1 MLEQHSQSFQG
12 LFHSIPQIHAS
23 APGRINIIGEHTDY
37 NGGYVLPAAI
47 HLRTHVLAA
56 RRPDDFVH
64 ARAENFG
71 ESASFSLESLRP
83 SPKHHW
89 TDYVQ
94 GICAVL
100 REEGFRLGGLD
111 LLIWGDVPLGAG
123 LSSSAALE
131 ISLLRAVTGLFDIS
145 LPREKIARLGQKAE
159 HEFAGVKCGL
169 MDQFISVFGRKNQ
182 ALFLDC
188 ETLAFEYYPLNLEKA
203 GLIILVYDTQ
213 VRRSLAASEYNKRRR
228 EAGAAL
234 DVLKAEGAAGYK
246 TATLEMLESA
256 RGRMESVPYKRARHI
271 IREDERVKQTVAALK
286 KDDFLSVGRYLFQ
299 SHESLRDDYEVS
311 SAELDL
317 VYDLGRDFPDC
328 YGARMV
334 GAGFGGSAI
343 ALIKASAKDAFK
355 EKALEAARQKRFPQ
369 PVFRDIFVGE
379 GASAVLLDQKNRP

>member
-1 MLEQHSQSFQG
+1 MLEQHIQSFQG
-12 LFHSIPQIHAS
+12 LFHSTPQIHAS

-47 HLRTHVLAA
+47 HLRTHVFAA

-71 ESASFSLESLRP
+71 ESASFSLKSLGP

-100 REEGFRLGGLD
+100 REEGFRLGGLN

-131 ISLLRAVTGLFDIS
+131 ISLLRAVTGLFDIC
-145 LPREKIARLGQKAE
+145 LPPEKIARLGQKAE

-213 VRRSLAASEYNKRRR
+213 VRRTLAASEYNKRRR

-256 RGRMESVPYKRARHI
+256 RGKMEAVPYKRARHI

-317 VYDLGRDFPDC
+317 VYDLGRDFSDC

-343 ALIKASAKDAFK
+343 ALIKASAEDAFK

-379 GASAVLLDQKNRP
+379 GASAVLLDQKGRL

>member
-1 MLEQHSQSFQG
+1 MFDEHIKSFQDF
-12 LFHSIPQIHAS
+12 FHRAPQICAS

-64 ARAENFG
+64 ARAENFS
-71 ESASFSLESLRP
+71 ESTSFSLESLGP

-213 VRRSLAASEYNKRRR
+213 VRRTLAASEYNKRRR

-234 DVLKAEGAAGYK
+234 DVLKTEGAAGYK
-246 TATLEMLESA
+246 TATLEMLESV
-256 RGRMESVPYKRARHI
+256 RDKMESVPYKRARHI

-369 PVFRDIFVGE
+369 PVFRDIFIGE
-379 GASAVLLDQKNRP
+379 GASTVLLDQKSRP